1 MKNNILY
8 QYLEYLL
15 VQQRYSDET
24 LSNELGDIY
33 IKQISEEA
41 QKNNI
46 ELCIYII
53 YYYYY
58 IDNHNLIPG
67 KESGNVGI
75 IRNKL
80 INFIHVCNCYNSAHL
95 IDQLKNHKMYYE
107 IGLIHYKVYI

>member
-46 ELCIYII
+46 ELCIY
-53 YYYYY
+53 YLLLLLY
-58 IDNHNLIPG
+58 
-67 KESGNVGI
+67 
-75 IRNKL
+75 R
-80 INFIHVCNCYNSAHL
+80 
-95 IDQLKNHKMYYE
+95 
-107 IGLIHYKVYI
+107 